1 MAVSLSLFAGAGQQF
16 FTNNGIPLAGGLL
29 YTYAAGTTTPQA
41 SYTSITG
48 ATAQAN
54 PIVLDSA
61 GRVPYEIWL
70 TDGATYKFVLMDS
83 ASVLIGTYDNIP
95 GQNTFV
101 GNLAF
106 SGNLSVGGNLTV
118 AGNETITGD
127 LAVGGTITGGSITGR
142 ILQKVTVNF
151 NTNFDTTSGTYVSTG
166 HTASITPSSTAN
178 KVLVLLTATL
188 GNNTANKNSVL
199 SITRGGTS
207 LSGGGTTAFC
217 AALSSAG
224 NIYVNSAVN
233 YLDSPST
240 TSSTT
245 YTVTVAAESGST
257 AQYNYAASISSASRA
272 VLTLLEIS

>member
-1 MAVSLSLFAGAGQQF
+1 MSVSLSLFAGAGQQF
-16 FTNNGIPLAGGLL
+16 FTNNGVPLAGGLL

-70 TDGATYKFVLMDS
+70 TDGVTYKFVLMTS

-101 GNLAF
+101 GDIAF
-106 SGNLSVGGNLTV
+106 TGDLSVGGDLSVT
-118 AGNETITGD
+118 GNETITGN
-127 LAVGGTITGGSITGR
+127 LAVGGTITGGNITGR

-151 NTNFDTTSGTYVSTG
+151 DTVFITTSGTYVSTG
-166 HTASITPSSTAN
+166 HAASITPSSTAN
-178 KVLVLLTATL
+178 KVLVLLTSTL
-188 GNNTANKNSVL
+188 AQAGTNLNTVL

-207 LSGGGTTAFC
+207 LSGGGTTSFC
-217 AALSSAG
+217 NVLSSAG
-224 NIYVNSAVN
+224 NIYANAAVN
-233 YLDSPST
+233 YLDSPAT
-240 TSSTT
+240 ISSTT
-245 YTVTVAAESGST
+245 YTVTIASSGT
-257 AQYNYAASISSASRA
+257 GVYNPVSSMASANRAS
-272 VLTLLEIS
+272 LTLLELS

>member
-1 MAVSLSLFAGAGQQF
+1 MSVSLSLFAGAGQQF
-16 FTNNGIPLAGGLL
+16 FTNNGVPLAGGLL

-70 TDGATYKFVLMDS
+70 TDGVTYKFVLMTS

-101 GNLAF
+101 GDIAF
-106 SGNLSVGGNLTV
+106 TGDLSVGGDLSVT
-118 AGNETITGD
+118 GNETITGN
-127 LAVGGTITGGSITGR
+127 LAVGGTITGGNITGR

-151 NTNFDTTSGTYVSTG
+151 DTAFTTTSGTYVSTG
-166 HTASITPSSTAN
+166 HAASITPSSTAN
-178 KVLVLLTATL
+178 KVLVLLTSTL
-188 GNNTANKNSVL
+188 AQAGTNLNTVL

-207 LSGGGTTAFC
+207 LSGGGTTSFC
-217 AALSSAG
+217 NVLSSAG
-224 NIYVNSAVN
+224 NIYANAAVN
-233 YLDSPST
+233 YLDSPAT
-240 TSSTT
+240 ISSTT
-245 YTVTVAAESGST
+245 YTVTIASSGT
-257 AQYNYAASISSASRA
+257 GVYNPVSSMASANRAS
-272 VLTLLEIS
+272 LTLLELS